1 MAAEEQTL
9 TGPATMTALRVHAF
23 GELPRLEQVPV
34 PEGGPEDVLVE
45 LAASVVS
52 HHDLT
57 VAGGDF
63 PVRPDLPYVPGRE
76 GAGRVVRAG
85 ADVDPSRIAVG
96 MPVRVYG
103 GGLGATRPGTWAQYT
118 AVTARAVTPV
128 PVELEP
134 ALAAASGSV
143 AGAAWTAVIDVGGL
157 RPGERLGVTGAT
169 GAVGS
174 LVLQLGLGH
183 GARSAV
189 GWIRSPERARLLPTG
204 AEAAAPGDEVEP
216 VDLLVDTVGGP
227 RLAERLGSVE
237 PGGRAV
243 LVGYTAGKE
252 ASFSLP
258 RLMAADVSL
267 LPLNMMRRRL
277 PRGLESKLVTDVA
290 EGRLRVE
297 VETVAPEDVAEAIAR
312 LERGA
317 VSGRIVLDWRA
328 DGEARGP
335 ARAL

>member
-1 MAAEEQTL
+1 MASRGQTR
-9 TGPATMTALRVHAF
+9 TVPETMTALRVHAF

-34 PEGGPEDVLVE
+34 PEAGPEDVLVE

-85 ADVDPSRIAVG
+85 TGVDPSRIAVG

-128 PVELEP
+128 PAELEP

-143 AGAAWTAVIDVGGL
+143 AGAAWAAVIDLGGL

-189 GWIRSPERARLLPTG
+189 GWIRSPEKASLLPPG
-204 AEAAAPGDEVEP
+204 VEAAVAGEEVEP
-216 VDLLVDTVGGP
+216 VDLLVDTVGGA
-227 RLAERLGSVE
+227 LLTERLGSVE

-252 ASFSLP
+252 ACFSLP

-277 PRGLESKLVTDVA
+277 PKGLESQLVTDVA

-297 VETVAPEDVAEAIAR
+297 VETVPPEDVAEAIAR

-317 VSGRIVLDWRA
+317 VSGRIVLDWRG

-335 ARAL
+335 AEAL